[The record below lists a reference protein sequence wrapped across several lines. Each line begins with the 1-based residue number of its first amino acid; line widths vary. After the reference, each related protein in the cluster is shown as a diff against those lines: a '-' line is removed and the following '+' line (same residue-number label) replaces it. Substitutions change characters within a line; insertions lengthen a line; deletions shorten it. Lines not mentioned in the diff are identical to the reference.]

1 MFGTYLRVVGDD
13 FLPEIDGETPDSS
26 ARETSD
32 FRTYQVIWKVVEEC
46 RPKKEIRALTCPRN
60 HHPTAQH
67 LLQDYYSSEQCRME
81 MKVS

>member
-1 MFGTYLRVVGDD
+1 MFGTYLRVGDDD
-13 FLPEIDGETPDSS
+13 FLPEIGGETPDLG

-32 FRTYQVIWKVVEEC
+32 FSTYQVILKLVEEC
-46 RPKKEIRALTCPRN
+46 RPKKKEIRALTCQRN

-67 LLQDYYSSEQCRME
+67 LLQDYSSEQCRME